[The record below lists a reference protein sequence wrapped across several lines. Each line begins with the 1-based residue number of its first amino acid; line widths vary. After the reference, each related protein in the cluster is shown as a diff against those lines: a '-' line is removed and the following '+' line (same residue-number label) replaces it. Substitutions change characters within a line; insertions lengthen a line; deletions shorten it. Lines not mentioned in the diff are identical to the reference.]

1 MTTKTLTLGP
11 KITTTLPGPKATRVL
26 AGDEKFISPSYT
38 RSYPMVAKRGRGIV
52 VEDVDGNE
60 FFDFSAGIAVTS
72 TGHCHPEVVAAIQK
86 QAAELIHMS
95 GTDFYYE
102 SMVTLAERLSKIAP
116 MPGPHKI
123 YYGNSGAEAIECAL
137 KLARY
142 HSKRQHIIAFL
153 GAFHGRTMG
162 ALSLTASKPQQKRRF
177 SPLVPGVTH
186 VRYPDIYRGCVG
198 GQQDAE
204 QFALGCA
211 RYIEEKLFKTVLA
224 PEEVAAIFVEPIQ
237 GEGGY
242 VVAPTVFMQELR
254 RICDKHGI
262 LLGVDEVQSGIGRTG
277 KWFAVEHTGVH
288 PDMVCMAKGI
298 ASGMPLGVT
307 MTKAEIMDWV
317 PGSHAS
323 TFGGNPVCIAAA
335 LATLDVIEKEGL
347 LRNSQEVGNHMMKRM
362 ADWPKKHK
370 IVGDVRGR
378 GLMIGVDIV
387 KDQKTREYGNAER
400 DQIVEKSFE
409 RGVLFLGCGP
419 STVRIAPPLIVTKG
433 RSRRSHRHPGR
444 VDLGGRSQAIVAP
457 TQPQSGGRWRSR
469 RKPWVASKN
478 NSAPK
483 GRKNRPPGSRR
494 SSMSNG
500 IVEAIYIA
508 AKATGSDPGCRFGFS
523 IPGVGLDGD
532 RYVVKA
538 RHILQART
546 RFRTYADRSRSPR
559 SASPRVR
566 H

>member
-1 MTTKTLTLGP
+1 MTTKTLIAGP
-11 KITTTLPGPKATRVL
+11 KLKTAIPGPNAKRIL
-26 AGDEKFISPSYT
+26 AGDEQYISPSYT

-60 FFDFSAGIAVTS
+60 FFDFSAGIAVVS

-86 QAAELIHMS
+86 QAGELIHMS

-102 SMVTLAERLSKIAP
+102 GMVTLAERLSKIAP
-116 MPGPHKI
+116 MTGPHKI

-142 HSKRQHIIAFL
+142 HTKRQHIIAFL

-177 SPLVPGVTH
+177 SPMVPGVTH
-186 VRYPDIYRGCVG
+186 VRYPDVYRGCVG
-198 GQQDAE
+198 GPQDAE
-204 QFALGCA
+204 KFALGCA
-211 RYIEEKLFKTVLA
+211 RYIEDKLFKTVLA

-262 LLGVDEVQSGIGRTG
+262 LLVVDEVQSGIGRTG
-277 KWFAVEHTGVH
+277 KWFAVEHTGVQ

-335 LATLDVIEKEGL
+335 LATLDVIEKERL
-347 LRNSQEVGNHMMKRM
+347 LRNSQEVGDHMMKRM
-362 ADWPKKHK
+362 AGWPKKHK

-387 KDQKTREYGNAER
+387 KDQATREYGNSER
-400 DQIVEKSFE
+400 DRVVEAAFE
-409 RGVLFLGCGP
+409 RGILFLGCGP
-419 STVRIAPPLIVTKG
+419 STVRIAPPLIVT
-433 RSRRSHRHPGR
+433 R
-444 VDLGGRSQAIVAP
+444 DEADVAMDALEE
-457 TQPQSGGRWRSR
+457 S
-469 RKPWVASKN
+469 
-478 NSAPK
+478 
-483 GRKNRPPGSRR
+483 
-494 SSMSNG
+494 
-500 IVEAIYIA
+500 IA
-508 AKATGSDPGCRFGFS
+508 AVEKS
-523 IPGVGLDGD
+523 L
-532 RYVVKA
+532 
-538 RHILQART
+538 
-546 RFRTYADRSRSPR
+546 
-559 SASPRVR
+559 
-566 H
+566 

>member
-1 MTTKTLTLGP
+1 MTTKTLIAGP
-11 KITTTLPGPKATRVL
+11 KLKTAIPGPNAKRIL
-26 AGDEKFISPSYT
+26 AGDEQYISPSYT

-60 FFDFSAGIAVTS
+60 FFDFSAGIAVVS

-86 QAAELIHMS
+86 QAGELIHMS

-102 SMVTLAERLSKIAP
+102 GMVTLAERLSKIAP

-142 HSKRQHIIAFL
+142 HTKRQHIIAFL

-186 VRYPDIYRGCVG
+186 VRYPDVYRGCVG
-198 GQQDAE
+198 GAQDAE
-204 QFALGCA
+204 RFALGCA
-211 RYIEEKLFKTVLA
+211 RYIEDKLFKTVLA

-242 VVAPTVFMQELR
+242 VIAPTVFMQELR
-254 RICDKHGI
+254 RICDKYGI
-262 LLGVDEVQSGIGRTG
+262 LLVVDEVQSGIGRTG
-277 KWFAVEHTGVH
+277 KWFAVEHTGVQ
-288 PDMVCMAKGI
+288 PDIVCMAKGI

-307 MTKAEIMDWV
+307 MSKADIMDWV

-335 LATLDVIEKEGL
+335 LATLDVIEREGL
-347 LRNSQEVGNHMMKRM
+347 LRNSQEVGDHMLKRM
-362 ADWPKKHK
+362 TAWPKKHR

-387 KDQKTREYGNAER
+387 KDQATREYGNAER
-400 DQIVEKSFE
+400 DRVVQAAFE
-409 RGVLFLGCGP
+409 RGILFLGCGP
-419 STVRIAPPLIVTKG
+419 STVRIAPPLVVTK
-433 RSRRSHRHPGR
+433 
-444 VDLGGRSQAIVAP
+444 DEADVAMDALEE
-457 TQPQSGGRWRSR
+457 SI
-469 RKPWVASKN
+469 A
-478 NSAPK
+478 
-483 GRKNRPPGSRR
+483 
-494 SSMSNG
+494 M
-500 IVEAIYIA
+500 VEA
-508 AKATGSDPGCRFGFS
+508 
-523 IPGVGLDGD
+523 
-532 RYVVKA
+532 
-538 RHILQART
+538 
-546 RFRTYADRSRSPR
+546 
-559 SASPRVR
+559 
-566 H
+566 

>member
-1 MTTKTLTLGP
+1 MTTKTTLMTAGP
-11 KITTTLPGPKATRVL
+11 KLKTAIPGPNAKRIL
-26 AGDEKFISPSYT
+26 AGDEQYISPSYT

-72 TGHCHPEVVAAIQK
+72 TGHCHPEVVAAIRK
-86 QAAELIHMS
+86 QAGELIHMS

-102 SMVTLAERLSKIAP
+102 GMVTLAERLSKIAP

-142 HSKRQHIIAFL
+142 HTKRQHIIAFL

-177 SPLVPGVTH
+177 SPMVPGVTH
-186 VRYPDIYRGCVG
+186 VRYPDVYRGCVG
-198 GQQDAE
+198 GPQDAE
-204 QFALGCA
+204 KFALGCA
-211 RYIEEKLFKTVLA
+211 RYIEDKLFKTVLA

-242 VVAPTVFMQELR
+242 VVAPTIFMQELR

-262 LLGVDEVQSGIGRTG
+262 LLVVDEVQSGMGRTG
-277 KWFAVEHTGVH
+277 KWFAVEHTGVQ

-307 MTKAEIMDWV
+307 MSKAEIMDWV

-347 LRNSQEVGNHMMKRM
+347 LRNAQEVGDHMRKRM
-362 ADWPKKHK
+362 TGWPKKHR

-387 KDQKTREYGNAER
+387 KDQATREYGATER
-400 DQIVEKSFE
+400 DRVVEAAFE
-409 RGVLFLGCGP
+409 RGILFLGCGP
-419 STVRIAPPLIVTKG
+419 STVRIAPPLIVTK
-433 RSRRSHRHPGR
+433 
-444 VDLGGRSQAIVAP
+444 DEADVAMDALEESI
-457 TQPQSGGRWRSR
+457 T
-469 RKPWVASKN
+469 A
-478 NSAPK
+478 
-483 GRKNRPPGSRR
+483 
-494 SSMSNG
+494 
-500 IVEAIYIA
+500 VE
-508 AKATGSDPGCRFGFS
+508 KS
-523 IPGVGLDGD
+523 L
-532 RYVVKA
+532 
-538 RHILQART
+538 
-546 RFRTYADRSRSPR
+546 
-559 SASPRVR
+559 
-566 H
+566 

>member
-1 MTTKTLTLGP
+1 MTTKTLIAGP
-11 KITTTLPGPKATRVL
+11 KLKTAIPGPNAKRIL
-26 AGDEKFISPSYT
+26 AGDEQYISPSYT

-72 TGHCHPEVVAAIQK
+72 TGHCHPDVVAAIRK
-86 QAAELIHMS
+86 QAGELIHMS

-102 SMVTLAERLSKIAP
+102 GMVTLAERLSKIAP

-142 HSKRQHIIAFL
+142 HTKRQHIIAFL

-177 SPLVPGVTH
+177 SPMVPGVTH
-186 VRYPDIYRGCVG
+186 VRYPDVYRGCVG
-198 GQQDAE
+198 GPQDAE
-204 QFALGCA
+204 KFALGCA
-211 RYIEEKLFKTVLA
+211 RYIEDKLFKTVLA

-242 VVAPTVFMQELR
+242 VIAPTIFMQELR

-262 LLGVDEVQSGIGRTG
+262 LLVVDEVQSGMGRTG
-277 KWFAVEHTGVH
+277 KWFAVEHTGVQ
-288 PDMVCMAKGI
+288 PDMVCIAKGI

-307 MTKAEIMDWV
+307 MSKADIMDWV

-335 LATLDVIEKEGL
+335 LATLDVIEKERL
-347 LRNSQEVGNHMMKRM
+347 LRNAQEVGDYMMKRM
-362 ADWPKKHK
+362 TGWPKKHR

-387 KDQKTREYGNAER
+387 KDQTTREYGER
-400 DQIVEKSFE
+400 DRVVEAAFE

-419 STVRIAPPLIVTKG
+419 STVRIAPPLIVTK
-433 RSRRSHRHPGR
+433 
-444 VDLGGRSQAIVAP
+444 DEADVAMDALEE
-457 TQPQSGGRWRSR
+457 SIAVVE
-469 RKPWVASKN
+469 K
-478 NSAPK
+478 SA
-483 GRKNRPPGSRR
+483 
-494 SSMSNG
+494 
-500 IVEAIYIA
+500 
-508 AKATGSDPGCRFGFS
+508 
-523 IPGVGLDGD
+523 
-532 RYVVKA
+532 
-538 RHILQART
+538 
-546 RFRTYADRSRSPR
+546 
-559 SASPRVR
+559 
-566 H
+566 

>member
-1 MTTKTLTLGP
+1 MTTKTTLMTAGP
-11 KITTTLPGPKATRVL
+11 KLKTAIPGPNAKRIL
-26 AGDEKFISPSYT
+26 AGDAQYISPSYT

-60 FFDFSAGIAVTS
+60 FFDFSAGIAVVS
-72 TGHCHPEVVAAIQK
+72 TGHCHPEVVAAIRK
-86 QAAELIHMS
+86 QAGELIHMS

-102 SMVTLAERLSKIAP
+102 GMVTLAERLSKIAP

-142 HSKRQHIIAFL
+142 HTKRQHIIAFL

-177 SPLVPGVTH
+177 SPMVPGVTH
-186 VRYPDIYRGCVG
+186 VRYPDVYRGCVG
-198 GQQDAE
+198 GPQDAE
-204 QFALGCA
+204 KFALGCA
-211 RYIEEKLFKTVLA
+211 RYIEDKLFKTVLA

-242 VVAPTVFMQELR
+242 VIAPTIFMQELR
-254 RICDKHGI
+254 RICDKYGI
-262 LLGVDEVQSGIGRTG
+262 LLVVDEVQSGIGRTG
-277 KWFAVEHTGVH
+277 KWFAVEHTGVQ

-307 MTKAEIMDWV
+307 MSKAEIMDWV

-347 LRNSQEVGNHMMKRM
+347 LRNAQEVGDHMRKRM
-362 ADWPKKHK
+362 TGWPKKHR

-387 KDQKTREYGNAER
+387 KDQATREYGATER
-400 DQIVEKSFE
+400 DRVVEAAFE
-409 RGVLFLGCGP
+409 RGILFLGCGP
-419 STVRIAPPLIVTKG
+419 STVRIAPPLIVTKDEADVAMDALEE
-433 RSRRSHRHPGR
+433 SIA
-444 VDLGGRSQAIVAP
+444 VVERSQ
-457 TQPQSGGRWRSR
+457 
-469 RKPWVASKN
+469 
-478 NSAPK
+478 
-483 GRKNRPPGSRR
+483 
-494 SSMSNG
+494 
-500 IVEAIYIA
+500 
-508 AKATGSDPGCRFGFS
+508 
-523 IPGVGLDGD
+523 
-532 RYVVKA
+532 
-538 RHILQART
+538 
-546 RFRTYADRSRSPR
+546 
-559 SASPRVR
+559 
-566 H
+566 